1 MVAEER
7 SSPNETRWFQREL
20 STAEI
25 FSSSSDELGESSGSA
40 SPASPGWDD
49 QAAGD
54 DAVGAVM
61 EEVSF
66 QAWSDDSTTE
76 RHTPVSFEESTAKT
90 ENLSFLKQLW
100 KITWSDEFQ
109 SIWWVD
115 DGVFVAINEE
125 MFKKE
130 VLARRGLGIVFEME
144 SMECFHRQLDLCGL
158 CKLPEV
164 SDLSKSGDEFP
175 AEAAAPAP
183 RKSEG
188 LDFGYFGTKIFDKIM
203 DLKVKAKCDPAQWS
217 MLMGKQPDGAR

>member
-1 MVAEER
+1 
-7 SSPNETRWFQREL
+7 
-20 STAEI
+20 
-25 FSSSSDELGESSGSA
+25 
-40 SPASPGWDD
+40 
-49 QAAGD
+49 
-54 DAVGAVM
+54 
-61 EEVSF
+61 
-66 QAWSDDSTTE
+66 
-76 RHTPVSFEESTAKT
+76 
-90 ENLSFLKQLW
+90 LSFLKQLW

-183 RKSEG
+183 RKFLCFYYSPSFKRDHPQ
-188 LDFGYFGTKIFDKIM
+188 L
-203 DLKVKAKCDPAQWS
+203 PARC
-217 MLMGKQPDGAR
+217 KPR